1 MQGEAEAVDPREQR
15 ERAME
20 LNDIAAAAMEMLML
34 MVMLM
39 EASHWVSCRPVV
51 MVMVMLDQ
59 KEQQKIQH
67 LHIFSNNAAG
77 INKN

>member
-39 EASHWVSCRPVV
+39 EASH
-51 MVMVMLDQ
+51 
-59 KEQQKIQH
+59 
-67 LHIFSNNAAG
+67 
-77 INKN
+77 